1 MHFCEYELCCQPEGG
16 SECGSIGL
24 LPRTLTIFLFF
35 VLLCFVLAL
44 GSQAS
49 GTYYRSRI
57 REDFFSCSF
66 QPLTF
71 KEMVLFT
78 PLWEHLLVEFDFPS

>member
-1 MHFCEYELCCQPEGG
+1 MHFYEYELCCQPEGG

-24 LPRTLTIFLFF
+24 LPRTLTIFLVF
-35 VLLCFVLAL
+35 VLPCFVLAL

-57 REDFFSCSF
+57 REDFF
-66 QPLTF
+66 PA
-71 KEMVLFT
+71 LFS
-78 PLWEHLLVEFDFPS
+78 LLRLKK